1 MRKGRKMYGKIRLFS
16 LGINHRKPVLPIIL
30 LFLFCR
36 SSVIIGLVFHCF
48 PEFQS
53 STIPDGI
60 LPDDEITRCNCY
72 FSVNT
77 LPSHPSRTPVITE
90 AVIELK
96 NSSTNFN
103 KIWIVLMISNF
114 YQPFLERLHD
124 KFRPYHTFYIR
135 IQVISENHHLIL
147 YLMLT
152 YRSFRIVIIKTVLF
166 HFSLL
171 PALLW

>member
-1 MRKGRKMYGKIRLFS
+1 MYGKIRLFS

-103 KIWIVLMISNF
+103 KSGLYWISNF
-114 YQPFLERLHD
+114 YQPFLERLHTVQTL
-124 KFRPYHTFYIR
+124 PSFYIR
-135 IQVISENHHLIL
+135 IQVISETSSNFIL
-147 YLMLT
+147 NADVQKFQDCHY
-152 YRSFRIVIIKTVLF
+152 KTVLF